1 MKKLNVL
8 STFNGISCGRIALER
23 AGIPIERYVSY
34 EIDNAANKVAK
45 QNYPKDEYNGDVFDA
60 DFIQYKGFD
69 LLIGGSPCSWW
80 SNARS
85 NRTDKETKPDGM
97 GYKLFCQYLRAL
109 KESECKYFL
118 YENNY
123 SISKDIKKQITEDLG
138 VEPIMINSAL
148 VSAQNRK
155 RMYWTNITNVNQP
168 KDRNIKI
175 GDVIHNAVNGA
186 AFRNQVQKDGTLKAC
201 TNIRKDGKS
210 NCLLAYMANKNC
222 CVQMSDNT
230 IRPLTSEEFEILQ
243 TLPKGYT
250 SCLPESK
257 RKSVIGLG
265 WTVDVI
271 AHIFKGL
278 KENN

>member
-155 RMYWTNITNVNQP
+155 RMYWTNIPNVNQP